1 MNVMAINSSPRTQGE
16 SRSERLLLNLVEG
29 MKQENAQVEV
39 INLREYNI
47 KFCRG
52 CYTCWTKTPGK
63 CPLKDDMSSDL
74 FPKWLTADIVVYSSP
89 LYYRGFTAQ
98 LQAFIERTLPS
109 YKPFIEPNGE
119 KSGHPPRVKF
129 PDFVVLSAAG
139 FPEMLEFQLL
149 SDWCKTNFETDH
161 SRLLAEIYRPGAQAL
176 TQSIYNEV
184 AQDVYS
190 ACIEAGRELIKNN
203 TVSDQTMAR
212 ITQET
217 QEKSDW
223 IKTANLYWQS
233 CIDEKMIPK
242 QFEKS
247 DRVPVAKTV
256 DDIRVLIP
264 GGINKTEAQEIKER
278 IQFRFGH
285 GEDQSFYL
293 DIQKGKITALPGETD
308 SAALTINTPFE
319 VWRDIMTGK
328 ADGTQ
333 MLMEGKYQIEG
344 DGNLLIKLFT

>member
-1 MNVMAINSSPRTQGE
+1 MKVMAVNASPRIQGE

-29 MKQENAQVEV
+29 MKQEGAQVEV

-47 KFCRG
+47 TFCQG

-63 CPLKDDMSSDL
+63 CPLKDDMSSEL
-74 FPKWLTADIVVYSSP
+74 FPKWLAADIVVYSSP
-89 LYYRGFTAQ
+89 LYYRGFAAQ

-109 YKPFIEPNGE
+109 YKPFVVPSGK

-139 FPEMLEFQLL
+139 FPELSEFQLL
-149 SDWCKTNFETDH
+149 SDWCKTNFDTGH

-176 TQSIYNEV
+176 TQPISKEV
-184 AQDVYS
+184 AQDVYK
-190 ACIEAGRELIKNN
+190 ACVEAGRELIKNG
-203 TVSDQTMAR
+203 TVSKPTMAR

-217 QEKSDW
+217 QEKPDW
-223 IKTANLYWQS
+223 TKVTNLYWQS

-247 DRVPVAKTV
+247 IRVPMPKTV
-256 DDIRVLIP
+256 DDIRVLIR
-264 GGINKTEAQEIKER
+264 GGINSKAAQEIKEK
-278 IQFRFGH
+278 IQFRFGQ

-293 DIQKGKITALPGETD
+293 DIQKGKNTALPGVAD
-308 SAALTINTPFE
+308 DAALTINTPFE

-328 ADGTQ
+328 ADGAQ

-344 DGNLLIKLFT
+344 NGDLFIELFA